1 MLFRSTSYTNSTSYA
16 GYTYYYK
23 VKAICGTNTAANSEF
38 SAIKERTCDC
48 AAPVVKISLNKGDP
62 KLTWDKVYNADSY
75 TVYRATTANGTYSK
89 MYTTKSASY
98 PNTSAVAG
106 KTYYY
111 KVFAN
116 CSRSSYATS
125 ASSNVVHILAK

>member
-1 MLFRSTSYTNSTSYA
+1 
-16 GYTYYYK
+16 
-23 VKAICGTNTAANSEF
+23 
-38 SAIKERTCDC
+38 
-48 AAPVVKISLNKGDP
+48 
-62 KLTWDKVYNADSY
+62 
-75 TVYRATTANGTYSK
+75 

-98 PNTSAVAG
+98 TNTSAVAG